1 MAAGGSIYVAGS
13 EDTDGALTA
22 KIWKDGEET
31 HAYSVSP
38 ATSQARAVAVSG
50 SDVYAAGSL
59 QSGLEK
65 QLAVVWKND
74 KAHFTLTD
82 GQTDAGAIALCAD
95 GRTLYTAGYVGTQAV
110 VWKDADV
117 LYTLTDGS
125 SSAEATAV
133 CRSGSAL
140 YAAGYTVDGFE
151 NEGVVW
157 KNGRELYDLSDGP
170 AQGSLP
176 YAIAAYGDDVFS
188 AGTLFGTSRTAVVW
202 HGEEILHTLTDG
214 TGHGEAYS
222 MSVVP
227 LYR

>member
-1 MAAGGSIYVAGS
+1 M
-13 EDTDGALTA
+13 
-22 KIWKDGEET
+22 
-31 HAYSVSP
+31 
-38 ATSQARAVAVSG
+38 
-50 SDVYAAGSL
+50 
-59 QSGLEK
+59 
-65 QLAVVWKND
+65 VWKND
-74 KAHFTLTD
+74 KAHFTLT
-82 GQTDAGAIALCAD
+82 GRQADAGAIALCAD

-110 VWKDADV
+110 VWKDADL

-140 YAAGYTVDGFE
+140 YAAGYQVDGFE

-157 KNGRELYDLSDGP
+157 KNGRELYDLSDGS

-176 YAIAAYGDDVFS
+176 YAIAVYGDDVFS

-214 TGHGEAYS
+214 TGPRRSLFDERRAALQVTGFRTQSNDGTRLSGRVPFFMPSKTES
-222 MSVVP
+222 MTNRKTFVIFADP
-227 LYR
+227 AKNRD